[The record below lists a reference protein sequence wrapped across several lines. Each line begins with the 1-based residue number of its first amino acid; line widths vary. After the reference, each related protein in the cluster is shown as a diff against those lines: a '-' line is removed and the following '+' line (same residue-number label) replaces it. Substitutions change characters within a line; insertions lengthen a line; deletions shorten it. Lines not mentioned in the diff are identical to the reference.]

1 MKLPNTI
8 KTLSLITLVVSGILP
23 SLCGQEDRSP
33 VIIEGKQTLPLRVLT
48 RPMSA
53 VYAQP
58 DASADLI
65 DENLPAFKPLYVYT
79 KPEATD
85 FVDED
90 QWYEVGTDESGTVI
104 GWMKAKDVMEWKQA
118 MCLAY
123 THPEGRTPV
132 MMFSNHDALDEI
144 LSGDIDARI
153 SKVDDLLSTVEA
165 GAIPEDFPLVS
176 MEPKRAVFMF
186 IEDQFYLL
194 PILQHEEVS
203 IDGMS
208 GRLMQIAAA
217 TTAAGGRGATTFQD
231 EEFRKNVVKDT
242 EADSPALKN
251 LKLEVVYV
259 IDTSA
264 SMQPYIDGTRAAIRK
279 VVNNVANEPEVAEN
293 IKFGV
298 WAFRDS
304 MDIPGIEYLT
314 TNFSTGLVSAEEFAN
329 VLDQVTDAPVGSK
342 GFPEDVFSGVDDAL
356 RNTAWGEDTLKL
368 IFLIGDAPSHEK
380 GHQWNASGKGAE
392 ELNQF
397 AKDSRI
403 SITAVH
409 VLDEEDPRKEEYN
422 QLAMEQFS
430 MLSYNRGADATGE
443 SSYFSVPA
451 NDPAQFE
458 SDMDDVLNVLIP
470 LVKTA
475 RETGNVEEIVEL
487 EVADDFAEDIDEGA
501 VGVPAEPVVA
511 QDEVEEVD
519 ESIATQVT
527 KNMVKAALVDWI
539 GKEEGV
545 KPPRDIVAW
554 VTDKDIKDPYINSFE
569 VRVLLTKSQLST
581 MTTTLQELMMA
592 GYEGRKDSVGF
603 FNALQATSA
612 TLAVTPEQIMN
623 APSLADTGLIPE
635 FLQDL
640 PYESRVM
647 SLTDQEFNDAGKDW
661 QDAFLNDL
669 DAKISYYRH
678 LHDSPDKWVQINE
691 GDDPDQHVHPVSL
704 EMLP

>member
-23 SLCGQEDRSP
+23 FVSGQEDRSP

-58 DASADLI
+58 NATADLI

-104 GWMKAKDVMEWKQA
+104 GWMKAQDVMEWKQA

-314 TNFSTGLVSAEEFAN
+314 TNFSTGLVSAGEFAD

-501 VGVPAEPVVA
+501 VGVPDEPVVA

-612 TLAVTPEQIMN
+612 TLAVTPDQIMN

-678 LHDSPDKWVQINE
+678 LHDSPDKWVRINE